1 MSMLK
6 IVEQVPDGFLEA
18 ESTAM
23 REVLGGPTLMHLP
36 GRQLRPLFVSVL
48 QHGDELAGLHAVQT
62 LLREYHEREL
72 PRALSIF
79 VGNVEAAEHNV
90 RRLAGQPDYNRIW
103 PGTAVESTPE
113 HQMMQRVVD
122 EMAARSVFASIDIH
136 NNTGINPH
144 YACVN
149 RIDQHFFH
157 LATMFSRTVVYFTR
171 PTGVQSQAFAELC
184 PAVTVECGQVG
195 QRFGDVHAL
204 EYLEAC
210 MHLTG
215 FPGHPVAPRDIDLFH
230 TVANVKVPHE
240 VSISFDEEDE
250 EAMILFEPDLDYQ
263 NFRELAAGTLIGKVR
278 DKSKACLEVW
288 DNDGNNVHEQYVHCN
303 NGEIRL
309 LRPVMPSMF
318 TRNER
323 AIRQDCL
330 GYLMERYQL
339 PENC

>member
-6 IVEQVPDGFLEA
+6 IVQQVPEGFLDAEA
-18 ESTAM
+18 TAM
-23 REVLGGPTLMHLP
+23 LELLGGPTLMHLP
-36 GRQLRPLFVSVL
+36 GKHEPPLFVSVL
-48 QHGDELAGLHAVQT
+48 LHGDELAGLHAVQT
-62 LLREYHEREL
+62 LLREYQGREL

-79 VGNVEAAEHNV
+79 VGNVEAAEHGV

-103 PGTAVESTPE
+103 PGTALEQTPE
-113 HQMMQRVVD
+113 HHLMQRVVD
-122 EMAARSVFASIDIH
+122 EMAARKVFASIDIH

-149 RIDQHFFH
+149 SIDHRFFH
-157 LATMFSRTVVYFTR
+157 LATLFSRTVVYFTR
-171 PTGVQSQAFAELC
+171 PQGVQSQALARLC

-195 QRFGDVHAL
+195 QPFGDVHAL

-210 MHLTG
+210 MHLSEI
-215 FPGHPVAPRDIDLFH
+215 PDHPVATRDMDLFH

-240 VSISFDEEDE
+240 VSISFDEEDQ
-250 EAMILFEPDLDYQ
+250 EAMILFEPNLDYQ
-263 NFRELAAGTLIGKVR
+263 NFRELAAGTLIGRVR
-278 DKSKACLEVW
+278 DKGRACLEVW
-288 DNDGNNVHEQYVHCN
+288 DNEGNNVHEQYVHCN

-339 PENC
+339 PEN